1 MIYGFEPRLTLY
13 LLGVTRILIFGN
25 RMVNVLPTVIY
36 SCMIGMTII
45 ALLEVFKRPKE
56 RQNVFLKAL
65 LLLLLIH
72 LAGEL
77 FIYSGA
83 YVYAPALAGAQ
94 LPFRILL
101 GPALYFYA
109 HASMSPDSAIG
120 KNMLAFALSGP
131 AVVLLAMLPFI
142 FMISPAE
149 KLALANPL
157 TRDPELWKIA
167 LFTCSF
173 ATLLFIV
180 YTALFLMAA
189 FKLHN
194 SHRQQLMERFS
205 DIGQRSLDWLRPVL
219 IIWGI
224 AWLMYAVEFSL
235 GALGFYWFGSGII
248 LPLIEALALA
258 IFIQQALNQKVLKES
273 ERSLPRA
280 AQARTA
286 LLSSEKMQ
294 SIAAKLEGVMN
305 EDKLFLQDNLS
316 LNKLSE
322 SISETENHI
331 SETLSKF
338 LNTNFFQFVNRF
350 RVEEAKKALQDS
362 DKLVTSIAYD
372 VGFNSKST
380 FNTAF
385 KKIVGYSPSAYRN
398 SLVEEKQK
406 AS

>member
-1 MIYGFEPRLTLY
+1 
-13 LLGVTRILIFGN
+13 
-25 RMVNVLPTVIY
+25 MVDVLPTVIY
-36 SCMIGMTII
+36 SCMIGMAVI
-45 ALLEVFKRPKE
+45 ALLEVFKKPKE
-56 RQNVFLKAL
+56 RQNFFLKAL

-109 HASMSPDSAIG
+109 HACMSPDKAIG
-120 KNMLAFALSGP
+120 KRMFALALSGP
-131 AVVLLAMLPFI
+131 VAVLLVMLPFI
-142 FMISPAE
+142 FMITPEE
-149 KLALANPL
+149 KLALANPV
-157 TRDPELWKIA
+157 TRDPELWQIA
-167 LFTCSF
+167 LFTCLL
-173 ATLLFIV
+173 ATILFMV
-180 YTALFLMAA
+180 YTALFLIAA
-189 FKLHN
+189 FKVHN

-235 GALGFYWFGSGII
+235 GALGFYWFGSGVI
-248 LPLIEALALA
+248 LPIIEAFALA
-258 IFIQQALNQKVLKES
+258 IFIQQALNQKVLHQS
-273 ERSLPRA
+273 EKNMPRSIQPRA
-280 AQARTA
+280 A
-286 LLSSEKMQ
+286 LLSVEKMQ
-294 SIAAKLEGVMN
+294 SIASKLEGVMK

-322 SISETENHI
+322 SVSETENYI

-338 LNTNFFQFVNRF
+338 LNTNFFQFVNSF

-362 DKLVTSIAYD
+362 DKLITSIAYD

-398 SLVEEKQK
+398 SLVDNNRK